1 MISLLYKLFDAFAEL
16 IEPLIARLMLRR
28 RWVVA
33 QEGEGFGFYEVVGS
47 RVILRARSDSDEKA
61 LRIFRRASGGLVELR
76 IRDDQVLHRM
86 LRLPQAGRDFLEPII
101 EHRLERLV
109 PWRPERV
116 LYGFRAVGDVDAN
129 GSLAVEFAA
138 TSEDAVSELLK
149 HLDAL
154 KLTPTALGTTA
165 QVLTAPP
172 SIDLYRGRRSAARL
186 HARRILS
193 ISLAAILLVLLPAC
207 IGSFWLAFDRMRQ
220 LRATEERLQTTRGV
234 LAAASTGLAQERDR
248 TLIAAKRRE
257 TSIIILIAR
266 LSAAIPMNTFLR
278 ELEIDHDKVRLVG
291 FSGDAPGLIPLVEKE
306 GLLNVRFAAPVIR
319 DEERRDGF
327 DLVAGRSPSGTG
339 AQRP

>member
-47 RVILRARSDSDEKA
+47 RVILRARSDTDEKA
-61 LRIFRRASGGLVELR
+61 LRLFRRASGGLVELR

-172 SIDLYRGRRSAARL
+172 SIDLYRGRRSAGAPARQTDSVDFPRRYSARASSSLYRLVLARL
-186 HARRILS
+186 RPHA
-193 ISLAAILLVLLPAC
+193 
-207 IGSFWLAFDRMRQ
+207 GSFGPLRSVSKQRAVFWRRQ
-220 LRATEERLQTTRGV
+220 ALGWHKNATVPSLRRSAG
-234 LAAASTGLAQERDR
+234 
-248 TLIAAKRRE
+248 KR
-257 TSIIILIAR
+257 
-266 LSAAIPMNTFLR
+266 
-278 ELEIDHDKVRLVG
+278 
-291 FSGDAPGLIPLVEKE
+291 
-306 GLLNVRFAAPVIR
+306 
-319 DEERRDGF
+319 
-327 DLVAGRSPSGTG
+327 PS
-339 AQRP
+339 